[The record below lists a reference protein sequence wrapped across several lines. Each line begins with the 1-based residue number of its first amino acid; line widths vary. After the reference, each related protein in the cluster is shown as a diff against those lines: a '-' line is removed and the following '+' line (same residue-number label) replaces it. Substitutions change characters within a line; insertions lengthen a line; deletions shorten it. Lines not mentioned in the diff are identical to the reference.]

1 MAFRIEDFHDL
12 IHLLEE
18 HPQWR
23 AELRRLLLT
32 DEVLDLPQIVRDL
45 AEAQRETE
53 RRIQS
58 LTDRIEALAN
68 RVQDLTDRLDA
79 LARQVQD
86 LTDRLDALTRQVQDL
101 TDRLNALARQ
111 VQGLTDRLDALT
123 RQVQDL
129 TDRLNALARQVQ
141 DLTDRLDALTR
152 QVQDLTAD
160 VHTLLKWQKGE
171 AGRRRGERYE
181 RNIIRRAPLLF
192 GGGAGG
198 TTDTPQVQE
207 RLGRW
212 LRGLFDRET
221 LLPPEEDP
229 TLADLIWWKGD
240 QVVVAEVSITVDE
253 TDVRQAVRRAWT
265 LRSLGVD
272 AAPAVIGKEWDASE
286 TRALAEELGVWWLVR
301 GVPSEAFQAFR
312 RRSSDGDSE
321 SFRVTQ

>member
-79 LARQVQD
+79 LTRQVQD

-111 VQGLTDRLDALT
+111 VQDLTDRLDALT

-212 LRGLFDRET
+212 LRDLFDRET

-240 QVVVAEVSITVDE
+240 QVVVAEVSVTVDK
-253 TDVRQAVRRAWT
+253 TDVWRAVRRART

-301 GVPSEAFQAFR
+301 GVPSEAFRAFR

>member
-68 RVQDLTDRLDA
+68 RVQDLTDRLDV

-86 LTDRLDALTRQVQDL
+86 
-101 TDRLNALARQ
+101 
-111 VQGLTDRLDALT
+111 LTDRLDALT

-141 DLTDRLDALTR
+141 DLTDRLDALTRQVQDLTDRLNALTRQVQDLTDRLDALAR

-212 LRGLFDRET
+212 LRDLFDRET

-240 QVVVAEVSITVDE
+240 QVVVAEVSVTVDE
-253 TDVRQAVRRAWT
+253 TDVRRAVRRART

-301 GVPSEAFQAFR
+301 GVLSEAFRAFR
-312 RRSSDGDSE
+312 KRSSDGDSE

>member
-1 MAFRIEDFHDL
+1 
-12 IHLLEE
+12 
-18 HPQWR
+18 
-23 AELRRLLLT
+23 
-32 DEVLDLPQIVRDL
+32 
-45 AEAQRETE
+45 
-53 RRIQS
+53 
-58 LTDRIEALAN
+58 
-68 RVQDLTDRLDA
+68 
-79 LARQVQD
+79 
-86 LTDRLDALTRQVQDL
+86 LDALTRQVQDL
-101 TDRLNALARQ
+101 T
-111 VQGLTDRLDALT
+111 T
-123 RQVQDL
+123 
-129 TDRLNALARQVQ
+129 
-141 DLTDRLDALTR
+141 
-152 QVQDLTAD
+152 D

-212 LRGLFDRET
+212 LRDLFDRET

-253 TDVRQAVRRAWT
+253 TDVRRAVRRART
-265 LRSLGVD
+265 LRSLGID
-272 AAPAVIGKEWDASE
+272 AAPAVIGKEWDAFE

-312 RRSSDGDSE
+312 KRSSDGDSE

>member
-86 LTDRLDALTRQVQDL
+86 LTDRLDT
-101 TDRLNALARQ
+101 
-111 VQGLTDRLDALT
+111 LT

-141 DLTDRLDALTR
+141 DLTDRLDTLTR

-212 LRGLFDRET
+212 LRDLFDRQT
-221 LLPPEEDP
+221 LLSSEEDP

-240 QVVVAEVSITVDE
+240 QVVVAEVSVTVDK
-253 TDVRQAVRRAWT
+253 TDVWRAVRRART

-272 AAPAVIGKEWDASE
+272 AAPAVIGEKWDASE

-312 RRSSDGDSE
+312 RR
-321 SFRVTQ
+321 R

>member
-1 MAFRIEDFHDL
+1 
-12 IHLLEE
+12 LE
-18 HPQWR
+18 
-23 AELRRLLLT
+23 
-32 DEVLDLPQIVRDL
+32 
-45 AEAQRETE
+45 
-53 RRIQS
+53 
-58 LTDRIEALAN
+58 
-68 RVQDLTDRLDA
+68 
-79 LARQVQD
+79 
-86 LTDRLDALTRQVQDL
+86 
-101 TDRLNALARQ
+101 
-111 VQGLTDRLDALT
+111 
-123 RQVQDL
+123 
-129 TDRLNALARQVQ
+129 VQ

-212 LRGLFDRET
+212 LRDLFDRET

-253 TDVRQAVRRAWT
+253 TDVRRAVRRART

-301 GVPSEAFQAFR
+301 GVPSEAFRAFR
-312 RRSSDGDSE
+312 KRSSDGDSE

>member
-86 LTDRLDALTRQVQDL
+86 LTDRLDT
-101 TDRLNALARQ
+101 
-111 VQGLTDRLDALT
+111 
-123 RQVQDL
+123 
-129 TDRLNALARQVQ
+129 
-141 DLTDRLDALTR
+141 LTR

-212 LRGLFDRET
+212 LRDLFDRQT
-221 LLPPEEDP
+221 LLSSEEDP

-240 QVVVAEVSITVDE
+240 QVVVAEVSVTVDK
-253 TDVRQAVRRAWT
+253 TDVWRAVRRART

-272 AAPAVIGKEWDASE
+272 AAPAVIGEKWDASE

-312 RRSSDGDSE
+312 RR
-321 SFRVTQ
+321 R

>member
-86 LTDRLDALTRQVQDL
+86 LTDRL
-101 TDRLNALARQ
+101 
-111 VQGLTDRLDALT
+111 
-123 RQVQDL
+123 
-129 TDRLNALARQVQ
+129 NALARQVQ

-160 VHTLLKWQKGE
+160 VHTLLRWQKGE

-212 LRGLFDRET
+212 LRDLFDRET

-229 TLADLIWWKGD
+229 MLADLIWWKGD

-253 TDVRQAVRRAWT
+253 TDVRQAVRRART

-272 AAPAVIGKEWDASE
+272 AAPAVIGEKWDASE
-286 TRALAEELGVWWLVR
+286 TRTLAEELGVWWLVR
-301 GVPSEAFQAFR
+301 GVPSEAFRAFR
-312 RRSSDGDSE
+312 KRSSDGDSE